1 MTYFTPTVRYIFIYS
16 FRMSCIPKQIQL
28 LESHDGLSRLRPA
41 HPCQQPTCRSSVS
54 PARPS
59 RKLQSATVW
68 LMWHSWQVQL
78 NICLIH
84 ISFAVLHLSTKKSIY
99 WILFYSWHLGNLN
112 ISELFFVIK
121 ASGCAVWAIGRA
133 LIRNGGSSFVI
144 KVVAL

>member
-59 RKLQSATVW
+59 RKLQSTTVW

-84 ISFAVLHLSTKKSIY
+84 ISFAVLHLSTKKISIG
-99 WILFYSWHLGNLN
+99 FYFIHGTLETWTYQSCSLLLRPQVVL
-112 ISELFFVIK
+112 SELL
-121 ASGCAVWAIGRA
+121 AEP
-133 LIRNGGSSFVI
+133 
-144 KVVAL
+144 